1 MKNIM
6 SWIKKQFI
14 PVFISAIFF
23 IGLLELGSYGVLKYF
38 KEAKINKA
46 GMAFL
51 NNQLVGFNDDSQLDT
66 FNDVTTMIPNP
77 YSLYWNNPN
86 YQDEE
91 YGKMY
96 NSLGYRSN
104 ELESLGTETIRIL
117 ALGGSTTNVYPFVKD
132 NSKIWTYLVEEKL
145 NISSNS
151 TYHVMNAGLPYGTT
165 AELLSHYIFK
175 GKYTNPKY
183 VIYHGGGND
192 RMPLFFPNYK
202 TDYSHVR
209 WSQAGAGMRN
219 KVLKLVSYSN
229 TLKLLTS
236 VSFTHSPYNGSPPF
250 KNLNTNEVL
259 QRVKNTKELAF
270 RENLE
275 VLASETLR
283 KESKLFLVG
292 FLQAK
297 KKNLARNDP
306 HLIGFEDA
314 LILAVERHDNI
325 MKGIAEKYQHVH
337 FLKLNADRFNEE
349 WFLDNAHLTELG
361 EAEKAK
367 QIADFILNHLNE

>member
-1 MKNIM
+1 MKNVT
-6 SWIKKQFI
+6 SWIKRQFI
-14 PVFISAIFF
+14 PLFISTTFF
-23 IGLLELGSYGVLKYF
+23 ICLLELGSYGILKYF
-38 KEAKINKA
+38 KVAKINKV

-51 NNQLVGFNDDSQLDT
+51 NTQLDGFNDDGQLDG

-77 YSLYWNNPN
+77 YSLYWNNPE

-91 YGKMY
+91 YGKIY

-104 ELESLGTETIRIL
+104 ELESLGTEPIRIL

-145 NISSNS
+145 NSISNS

-192 RMPLFFPNYK
+192 MMPLFFPNYR

-209 WSQAGAGMRN
+209 WSQAGASMRN
-219 KVLKLVSYSN
+219 KVLKLVRISN
-229 TLKLLTS
+229 TFKLIIS
-236 VSFTHSPYNGSPPF
+236 VIFTHSPYNGSPSY
-250 KNLNTNEVL
+250 KKLDANEVL
-259 QRVKNTKELAF
+259 QRVKNKKVLAF

-283 KESKLFLVG
+283 QDSQLFLVG

-297 KKNLARNDP
+297 KENLAKNNP
-306 HLIGFEDA
+306 LFIGLEEVF
-314 LILAVERHDNI
+314 ILGNERHDNI
-325 MKGIAEKYQHVH
+325 MKKIAEKYQHVH

-349 WFLDNAHLTELG
+349 WFLDNCHLTALG
-361 EAEKAK
+361 EVEKAK
-367 QIADFILNHLNE
+367 QIADFILKHLNE

>member
-51 NNQLVGFNDDSQLDT
+51 NNQLIGFNDDGQLDT

-77 YSLYWNNPN
+77 YSLYWNNPE

-175 GKYTNPKY
+175 GKYTRPKY

-236 VSFTHSPYNGSPPF
+236 VSFTHSPYNGSPPY
-250 KNLNTNEVL
+250 KKLDANEVL

-283 KESKLFLVG
+283 QESQLFLVG

-297 KKNLARNDP
+297 KENLTRNDP
-306 HLIGFEDA
+306 LFIGFEDA
-314 LILAVERHDNI
+314 LMLGNERHDNI
-325 MKGIAEKYQHVH
+325 MKEIAEKYQHVH
-337 FLKLNADRFNEE
+337 FLKLNADRFKEE
-349 WFLDNAHLTELG
+349 WFLDNCHLTEEG
-361 EAEKAK
+361 EVEKAE
-367 QIADFILNHLNE
+367 QIADFILKHLNE

>member
-1 MKNIM
+1 M

-236 VSFTHSPYNGSPPF
+236 VSFTHSPYNGSPPY
-250 KNLNTNEVL
+250 KKLDANEVL

-283 KESKLFLVG
+283 QESQLFLVG

-297 KKNLARNDP
+297 KENLTRNDP
-306 HLIGFEDA
+306 LFIGFEDA
-314 LILAVERHDNI
+314 LMLGNERHDNI
-325 MKGIAEKYQHVH
+325 MKEIAEKYQHVH

-349 WFLDNAHLTELG
+349 WFLDNCHLTELG
-361 EAEKAK
+361 EVEKAE
-367 QIADFILNHLNE
+367 QIADFILKHLNE

>member
-1 MKNIM
+1 M

-77 YSLYWNNPN
+77 YSLYWNNPE

-175 GKYTNPKY
+175 GKYTRPKY

-236 VSFTHSPYNGSPPF
+236 VSFTHSPYNGSPPY
-250 KNLNTNEVL
+250 KKLDANEVL

-283 KESKLFLVG
+283 QESQLFLVG

-297 KKNLARNDP
+297 KENLTRNDP
-306 HLIGFEDA
+306 LFIGFEDA
-314 LILAVERHDNI
+314 LMLGNERHDNI
-325 MKGIAEKYQHVH
+325 MKEIAEKYQHVH
-337 FLKLNADRFNEE
+337 FLKLNADRFKEE
-349 WFLDNAHLTELG
+349 WFLDNCHLTEEG
-361 EAEKAK
+361 EVEKAE
-367 QIADFILNHLNE
+367 QIADFILKHLNE

>member
-1 MKNIM
+1 M

-51 NNQLVGFNDDSQLDT
+51 NNQLIGFNDDGQLDT

-77 YSLYWNNPN
+77 YSLYWNNPE

-175 GKYTNPKY
+175 GKYTRPKY

-236 VSFTHSPYNGSPPF
+236 VSFTHSPYNGSPPY
-250 KNLNTNEVL
+250 KKLDANEVL

-283 KESKLFLVG
+283 QESQLFLVG

-297 KKNLARNDP
+297 KENLTRNDP
-306 HLIGFEDA
+306 LFIGFEDA
-314 LILAVERHDNI
+314 LMLGNERHDNI
-325 MKGIAEKYQHVH
+325 MKEIAEKYQHVH
-337 FLKLNADRFNEE
+337 FLKLNADRFKEE
-349 WFLDNAHLTELG
+349 WFLDNCHLTEEG
-361 EAEKAK
+361 EVEKAE
-367 QIADFILNHLNE
+367 QIADFILKHLNE